1 MGCDVSK
8 LDVLPG
14 SKWKCRRHGIV
25 VSVIGIRPDG
35 EFGFLADD
43 GKTYSCPRH
52 VWTELYEPAESVTA
66 AELVEQPEV
75 VVLYVRG
82 NGDAYVVADADEV
95 AAAALQL
102 HDPMSLVRM
111 AVLAVKPDGMGAAI
125 DSLRLAAD
133 WLESQIEERRDE

>member
-66 AELVEQPEV
+66 AELV
-75 VVLYVRG
+75 LYVHVDG
-82 NGDAYVVADADEV
+82 GAYVVADADEV

-133 WLESQIEERRDE
+133 WLESQIEEQRDE